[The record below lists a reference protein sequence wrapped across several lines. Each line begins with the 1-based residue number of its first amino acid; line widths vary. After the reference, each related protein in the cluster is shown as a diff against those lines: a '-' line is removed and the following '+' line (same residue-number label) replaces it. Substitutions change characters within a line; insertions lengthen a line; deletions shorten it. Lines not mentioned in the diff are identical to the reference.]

1 MINKRKEAM
10 LKRLPDNCVTLY
22 ADLMQK
28 VSDSSVVTLSGGSFT
43 SKMIGDTKY
52 WYYQVRTLAGQTQ
65 KYLGKETPE
74 LLDLIEKAKLERTSA
89 SAILHERRR
98 LVSMLI
104 AGGTS
109 TEKGRPAKILGKM
122 ADAGLFA
129 SGGVLIGSFAFGCYG
144 NVLGVHME
152 QGLSRT
158 EDMDFS
164 VEREMDIGF
173 VRNVKEDLLEAEP
186 SLVTPPQINPRM
198 VPFEMR
204 APDGFKIEFLTTRIG
219 VHDKSPVLIERFGVH
234 AQPLEYM
241 DYLLEETQAAVILN
255 GAGILV
261 EIPQPARYAV
271 HKLAVSQLRNPGS
284 QPKIRKDINQAYAL
298 MRVLIE
304 DNPGTLDAAFEAV
317 RKREDN
323 MSLFVKRGFALLPD
337 DAKVAVKE
345 VCASAAQIGK
355 AKIKTRS

>member
-1 MINKRKEAM
+1 MP
-10 LKRLPDNCVTLY
+10 KRLSDNCVTLY

-28 VSDSSVVTLSGGSFT
+28 VLDSAIVTLAGGSFT
-43 SKMIGDTKY
+43 SKMIGDTRY
-52 WYYQVRTLAGQTQ
+52 WYYQLRTLTGQTQ

-74 LLDLIEKAKLERTSA
+74 LLELIGKAKQDRASA
-89 SAILHERRR
+89 SAILNERRR

-104 AGGTS
+104 AGGAS
-109 TEKGRPAKILGKM
+109 AEKGRPAKILGKM
-122 ADAGLFA
+122 SDAGLFA
-129 SGGVLIGSFAFGCYG
+129 SGGVLVGSFAFGCYG

-164 VEREMDIGF
+164 VAREMNIGF
-173 VRNVKEDLLEAEP
+173 VRNMKEDLVEAEP
-186 SLVTPPQINPRM
+186 SLATPPQINPRI

-241 DYLLEETQAAVILN
+241 DYLLDRTQPAVILN

-261 EIPQPARYAV
+261 EIPQPARYAA
-271 HKLAVSQLRNPGS
+271 HKLAVSQLRPTGS
-284 QPKIRKDINQAYAL
+284 QPKIKKDINQACAL
-298 MRVLIE
+298 MRVLME
-304 DNPGTLDAAFEAV
+304 DNPGALDAAFEAV
-317 RKREDN
+317 IERDDHMGVFVRK
-323 MSLFVKRGFALLPD
+323 GFALLPED
-337 DAKVAVKE
+337 VKADARQ
-345 VCASAAQIGK
+345 VCGSVAQIEK
-355 AKIKTRS
+355 AKISLRT

>member
-1 MINKRKEAM
+1 M

-28 VSDSSVVTLSGGSFT
+28 VLDSVIVTLSGGSFT
-43 SKMIGDTKY
+43 SKMIGDTRY
-52 WYYQVRTLAGQTQ
+52 WYYQIRTLAGQTQ

-74 LLDLIEKAKLERTSA
+74 LLNLIEKAKLERASA

-104 AGGTS
+104 AGGAS
-109 TEKGRPAKILGKM
+109 AEKGRPAKILGKM
-122 ADAGLFA
+122 SDAGLFA

-144 NVLGVHME
+144 NILGVHME

-164 VEREMDIGF
+164 VGREMDIGF
-173 VRNVKEDLLEAEP
+173 IRNVKEDLLEAEP

-204 APDGFKIEFLTTRIG
+204 APDGFKIEFLTTRMG

-241 DYLLEETQAAVILN
+241 DYLLDETQAAVILS
-255 GAGILV
+255 GAGIPV
-261 EIPQPARYAV
+261 DIPQPARFAV
-271 HKLAVSQLRNPGS
+271 HKLAVSQLRESGN
-284 QPKIRKDINQAYAL
+284 QPKIRKDINQACAL
-298 MRVLIE
+298 IRVLIE
-304 DNPGTLDAAFEAV
+304 DNPGALETAFEAV
-317 RKREDN
+317 IKRDDN
-323 MSLFVKRGFALLPD
+323 MGLFVKQGFALLPGEVK
-337 DAKVAVKE
+337 AAAKE
-345 VCASAAQIGK
+345 VCASVVQIEK
-355 AKIKTRS
+355 VKIKIRH